1 MISKLSVLK
10 IFFVLFLSLSLLSSA
25 IFAEDKF
32 LIPTE
37 NQKFYP
43 DNPFYSAKR
52 LWEKIAPK
60 MLFFED
66 AKINY
71 EKGLLN
77 KRFSELKYV
86 VENNLLDEIQRS
98 SERFSYQAGVY
109 AEKVKSLN
117 DASSKKKVIEEFEK
131 YASDAA
137 ILRGRVPEGSFTR
150 LIQYDID
157 SLSILSNQL
166 R

>member
-1 MISKLSVLK
+1 MIKRSDILRILVA
-10 IFFVLFLSLSLLSSA
+10 LFLTLSFFTSEG
-25 IFAEDKF
+25 FAEDKF

-37 NQKFYP
+37 TQKFYP

-52 LWEKIAPK
+52 LWEKFAPK

-98 SERFSYQAGVY
+98 SERFSYQAGIY
-109 AEKVKSLN
+109 TEKVKSLN
-117 DASSKKKVIEEFEK
+117 DASSKEKVIKEFEK

>member
-1 MISKLSVLK
+1 MINGLRFSIVLAAL
-10 IFFVLFLSLSLLSSA
+10 FFILAFF
-25 IFAEDKF
+25 ITPIKAEDEF

-37 NQKFYP
+37 TQKFYS
-43 DNPFYSAKR
+43 DNPFYPIKR
-52 LWEKIAPK
+52 FWEKIAPK
-60 MLFFED
+60 MLFFGD

-86 VENNLLDEIQRS
+86 VENSLLDEIQRT

-109 AEKVKSLN
+109 AEKVKNQN
-117 DASSKKKVIEEFEK
+117 DEIGKKKVIEEFEK

-157 SLSILSNQL
+157 TLNILSNQL